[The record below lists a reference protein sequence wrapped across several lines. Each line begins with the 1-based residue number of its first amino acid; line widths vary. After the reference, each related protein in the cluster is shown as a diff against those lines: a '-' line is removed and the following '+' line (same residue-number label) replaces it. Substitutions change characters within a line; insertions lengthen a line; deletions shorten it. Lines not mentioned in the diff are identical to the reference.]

1 MNRRSMPEPPTLT
14 PAALERWESWP
25 LWAIG
30 LSNGLNIAL
39 WFVLSM
45 VRVKAAELNITAPT
59 LLNTVLP
66 WLIVAGA
73 VAAALSLDGVLIAA
87 IAGARHGRVGLW
99 TWATIVGAGVF
110 SAAIAYTV
118 HAGRLDDAPV
128 LHIAQA
134 LVLVLYNLH
143 LSQPRKDFTG
153 PAGPASALSGWQPA
167 GQPHV
172 TAVEPPRLAG
182 EAFPALELEPAH
194 DTSLE
199 PLGQRLVRCK
209 HCGDEIT
216 LSMAGAHGR
225 YFKSHGRCVA

>member
-1 MNRRSMPEPPTLT
+1 MARTALT
-14 PAALERWESWP
+14 PERTLAPATLERWESWP

-45 VRVKAAELNITAPT
+45 VRVKAAELNITAPP
-59 LLNTVLP
+59 LLNNVLP

-99 TWATIVGAGVF
+99 TWATIGGAGIF
-110 SAAIAYTV
+110 SAAIAYAV

-143 LSQPRKDFTG
+143 LSQPRKDLTAPFEAASPLPSEHSEGRRFTVRTVPHG
-153 PAGPASALSGWQPA
+153 PSKALPAATAQLSETPRARVADASLAKPCRYCNELVTFQEAG
-167 GQPHV
+167 
-172 TAVEPPRLAG
+172 R
-182 EAFPALELEPAH
+182 
-194 DTSLE
+194 
-199 PLGQRLVRCK
+199 
-209 HCGDEIT
+209 
-216 LSMAGAHGR
+216 HGR
-225 YFKSHGRCVA
+225 SVKKYGRCVA

>member
-1 MNRRSMPEPPTLT
+1 MQRTPTLPLT
-14 PAALERWESWP
+14 PTALERWESWP

-45 VRVKAAELNITAPT
+45 VRIKAPELAVQAPA

-118 HAGRLDDAPV
+118 HAGRLDDAPF

-153 PAGPASALSGWQPA
+153 PAGPASALSGWPPA
-167 GQPHV
+167 DQPHV
-172 TAVEPPRLAG
+172 TTLEPPRLAG
-182 EAFPALELEPAH
+182 EAFPALELTPASETV
-194 DTSLE
+194 DVPQQSKLKACKYCGE
-199 PLGQRLVRCK
+199 LVTFA
-209 HCGDEIT
+209 E
-216 LSMAGAHGR
+216 SGAHGL
-225 YFKSHGRCVA
+225 YFKHHGRCVA

>member
-1 MNRRSMPEPPTLT
+1 MRTLRAPESTLA

-45 VRVKAAELNITAPT
+45 VRVKAAELNITAPP
-59 LLNTVLP
+59 LLNSVLP

-99 TWATIVGAGVF
+99 TWATIGGAGVF
-110 SAAIAYTV
+110 SAAIAYAV

-134 LVLVLYNLH
+134 LVLVLYNMH
-143 LSQPRKDFTG
+143 LSQPRKDLTP
-153 PAGPASALSGWQPA
+153 PAGLASALPGW
-167 GQPHV
+167 
-172 TAVEPPRLAG
+172 RLAHTPHGADG
-182 EAFPALELEPAH
+182 EPLALPETPFPLLQLEPA
-194 DTSLE
+194 E
-199 PLGQRLVRCK
+199 QRAEIPQQSKLKACK
-209 HCGDEIT
+209 HCGEMVT
-216 LSMAGAHGR
+216 FAESGAHGL
-225 YFKSHGRCVA
+225 YFKRHGRCVAS